1 MAEVL
6 RRDGVLPNRG
16 AADRAA
22 DGPAVPGAKDGLR
35 QPRQLEE
42 EHVPAARELTAVRP
56 QVLREDRRVRT
67 VEHDEPPRRL
77 RVVHREGP
85 RDGTP
90 PVVSDDRRFP
100 LAEGL
105 DQPAHVG
112 DQLGQRVGRDP
123 LGLVALVVAAQVRR
137 DDAKTWRERRD
148 LVTPRIP
155 ALRKAVQE
163 DDERPVAV
171 DGTVQPDAV
180 RLDEPV
186 LHRHPARIARGRRA
200 CQIIDPRLRLGSA
213 GRRE

>member
-1 MAEVL
+1 GRSPTPASDASL
-6 RRDGVLPNRG
+6 RWPRSTP
-16 AADRAA
+16 ARAA
-22 DGPAVPGAKDGLR
+22 SPRLRPAPARRAAIRRASPTSAPFCPRSRGRTWAASRATRPPRSRTPCSDGYAGTSGSPGCPGAKDGLR

-137 DDAKTWRERRD
+137 DDAKPWRERRD
-148 LVTPRIP
+148 LVTPRI
-155 ALRKAVQE
+155 
-163 DDERPVAV
+163 
-171 DGTVQPDAV
+171 
-180 RLDEPV
+180 
-186 LHRHPARIARGRRA
+186 
-200 CQIIDPRLRLGSA
+200 
-213 GRRE
+213 